1 VIFSFV
7 IDITPDIIQSPIP
20 SSFVVC
26 SVLCVPTYCTVS
38 CNCNAP
44 LANPFQLISTQA
56 PYDSRSLTTL
66 SLLLWLRKTTGTV
79 YFNLDSPLILSFLGW
94 KRGERIYIYQ
104 CRHSYGINKLR
115 RNDMSKQK
123 AGANRS
129 PLNPRTSSS
138 PHPTDKENLYMETS
152 RSSNS

>member
-1 VIFSFV
+1 MLRAMCAYLLHSQLQLQRPTSKSISTH
-7 IDITPDIIQSPIP
+7 IHTSPIRQQVAHD
-20 SSFVVC
+20 SFFT
-26 SVLCVPTYCTVS
+26 SMAKKDNWDGL
-38 CNCNAP
+38 
-44 LANPFQLISTQA
+44 FQLGFTSH
-56 PYDSRSLTTL
+56 P
-66 SLLLWLRKTTGTV
+66 LLPRLETWRTYL
-79 YFNLDSPLILSFLGW
+79 
-94 KRGERIYIYQ
+94 YQ

>member
-1 VIFSFV
+1 MLRAMCAYLLRSQLQLQRPTSKSISTH
-7 IDITPDIIQSPIP
+7 IHTSPIRQQVAHD
-20 SSFVVC
+20 SFFT
-26 SVLCVPTYCTVS
+26 SMAKKDNWDGL
-38 CNCNAP
+38 
-44 LANPFQLISTQA
+44 FQLGFTSH
-56 PYDSRSLTTL
+56 P
-66 SLLLWLRKTTGTV
+66 LLPRLETWRTYL
-79 YFNLDSPLILSFLGW
+79 
-94 KRGERIYIYQ
+94 YQ